1 MSLKYN
7 ILANY
12 VGNIYVTLVG
22 IIMVPMY
29 IDYMGIEAYGL
40 VGFYALLQGWFAL
53 LDAGLSPTMGRET
66 ARFTGGVVSALNL
79 RQLLRTLEGI
89 FIGIALLGA
98 SSIIFSSSLIAR
110 HWLNVQTL
118 PSEDVQNSIKLIAII
133 IGLRWTCALYRS
145 TIYGFERLVWLN
157 VFNCIISTIK
167 SVFVISYFIYISHT
181 IIDFFLFQLGVAFLE
196 LIVLIIQAYRLMPEV
211 KDKGIISWQWRP
223 LQKVLKFTLSVAF
236 TRVVWVMITQTD
248 KLLLSKLLPLS
259 EYAYFTLAVLLANGI
274 RILSTPIT
282 SALFP
287 RMAKLNAE
295 KDDKKLIQLYRNTT
309 QLTCAI
315 TIPATLILAF
325 FAEKIIWVWT
335 GNIEIAHNVAP
346 ILRIYVLG
354 NGILALGAFPHCLQW
369 AKGDLKLHVIGNI
382 LFLILLT
389 PSLIWATM
397 QYGVMGAA
405 YSWLGVNMA
414 YFLILTPLV
423 HKRFVKGLHKRWLFN
438 DILDIAFMSL
448 LYIILANLWI
458 QWPEGRLSAIL
469 LIILLGSILIFIASI
484 SSSYLRAIIIR
495 KWSKYFLN

>member
-22 IIMVPMY
+22 IVMVPVY
-29 IDYMGIEAYGL
+29 IDYIGIEAYGL

-66 ARFTGGVVSALNL
+66 ARFTGGVVSALSL
-79 RQLLRTLEGI
+79 RMLLRTLEGI
-89 FIGIALLGA
+89 FIVIALLGTL
-98 SSIIFSSSLIAR
+98 SLIFNSSLIAT

-118 PSEDVQNSIKLIAII
+118 PLEDVQNSIKLIAII

-157 VFNCIISTIK
+157 IFNCIISTIK
-167 SVFVISYFIYISHT
+167 SIFVISYFIYVSHT

-196 LIVLIIQAYRLMPEV
+196 LIVLMIQAYRLMPVV
-211 KDKGIISWQWRP
+211 KSEDIISWQWSP

-259 EYAYFTLAVLLANGI
+259 EYAYFTLAVLLASGI
-274 RILSTPIT
+274 RILGTPIT

-295 KDDKKLIQLYRNTT
+295 KDDKQLIQLYRNMT
-309 QLTCAI
+309 QLTCVI
-315 TIPATLILAF
+315 TIPATLMLAF
-325 FAEKIIWVWT
+325 FSEKIIWVWT
-335 GNIEIAHNVAP
+335 GNIEIAHHVAP
-346 ILRIYVLG
+346 ILKIYVLG
-354 NGILALGAFPHCLQW
+354 SGILALGAFPHCLQW
-369 AKGDLKLHVIGNI
+369 AKGDLKLHVIGNV

-405 YSWLGVNMA
+405 YSWLGINMI
-414 YFLILTPLV
+414 YFLVLTPLV
-423 HKRFVKGLHKRWLFN
+423 HKKFVKGLHKRWLFN
-438 DILDIAFMSL
+438 DVLGIAFICF
-448 LYIILANLWI
+448 LYIFLAHLWI
-458 QWPEGRLSAIL
+458 QWPEDRLLVTL
-469 LIILLGSILIFIASI
+469 LIFLLGSILIFIAGM
-484 SSSYLRAIIIR
+484 SSSYLRGIAIIR
-495 KWSKYFLN
+495 LKKYFSN